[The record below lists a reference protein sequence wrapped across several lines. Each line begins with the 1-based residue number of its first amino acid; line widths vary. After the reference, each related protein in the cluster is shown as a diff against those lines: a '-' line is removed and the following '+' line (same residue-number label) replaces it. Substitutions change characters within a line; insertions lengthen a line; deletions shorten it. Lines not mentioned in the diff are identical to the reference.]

1 VENSYGFE
9 KIEIREEMCFL
20 GTRTIGECL
29 LIRMINGVA
38 ENLSD

>member
-1 VENSYGFE
+1 VGNSYGSE
-9 KIEIREEMCFL
+9 KIERSEEMCFL

-29 LIRMINGVA
+29 LIRLINGAA